1 MDEFLYRWP
10 GGRHLMNLIELEKR
24 MDDIISNAVR
34 KDFEN
39 MDTIMV
45 DVFDARVL
53 RNGLNETGNLG
64 KMSVSTVVQKFH

>member
-10 GGRHLMNLIELEKR
+10 GGRHLMNLIELEQR
-24 MDDIISNAVR
+24 MDDVISDSVR

-39 MDTIMV
+39 MDKIMV
-45 DVFDARVL
+45 DVFDARLL
-53 RNGLNETGNLG
+53 RNGVHETGNIG

>member
-10 GGRHLMNLIELEKR
+10 GGRQLMNLIELEQR
-24 MDDIISNAVR
+24 MDDVISDSVR

-39 MDTIMV
+39 MDKIMV
-45 DVFDARVL
+45 DVFDVRLL
-53 RNGLNETGNLG
+53 RNGVHETGNIG

>member
-10 GGRHLMNLIELEKR
+10 GGRQLMNLIELEQR
-24 MDDIISNAVR
+24 MDDVISDSVR

-39 MDTIMV
+39 MDKIMV
-45 DVFDARVL
+45 DVFDARLL

>member
-24 MDDIISNAVR
+24 MDDIISNTVR

>member
-10 GGRHLMNLIELEKR
+10 GGRHLMTLIELEKR
-24 MDDIISNAVR
+24 MDDIISKKVR

-39 MDTIMV
+39 MDNIMV

-53 RNGLNETGNLG
+53 RNGVNETGNLG

>member
-10 GGRHLMNLIELEKR
+10 GGRHLMTLIELEKR
-24 MDDIISNAVR
+24 MDDIISKKVR

-53 RNGLNETGNLG
+53 RNGVNETGNLG

>member
-10 GGRHLMNLIELEKR
+10 GGRHLMTLIELEKR
-24 MDDIISNAVR
+24 MDDIISKKVR

-39 MDTIMV
+39 MDNIMV

>member
-24 MDDIISNAVR
+24 MDDIISNTVR

-53 RNGLNETGNLG
+53 RNGLNETGNRG

>member
-1 MDEFLYRWP
+1 
-10 GGRHLMNLIELEKR
+10 MNLIELEKR
-24 MDDIISNAVR
+24 MDDIISNTVR